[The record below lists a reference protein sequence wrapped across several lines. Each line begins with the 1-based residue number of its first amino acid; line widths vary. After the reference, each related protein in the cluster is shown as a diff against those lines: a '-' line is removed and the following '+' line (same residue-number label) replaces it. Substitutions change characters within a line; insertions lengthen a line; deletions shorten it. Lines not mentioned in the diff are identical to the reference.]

1 MRRQHSSQAR
11 LLLVLALVIVA
22 IVAVL
27 TILSPTFLTAGNIT
41 DLLMRLSPLAML
53 AIAETI
59 VFINGGFDLT
69 IGVVMALSAA
79 VVGVLGT
86 AGVPFGLAV
95 VAALA
100 AGVLVGAVNAFC
112 VVQLRLDAFIVTLA
126 TNSIARSVVHAMLK
140 GNVLTDLP
148 EGFLNLRYVSVLG
161 IPLLFIVLVVA
172 AALAI
177 VLLRLTTV
185 GRRIFAVGAN
195 PKTAL
200 LSGVY
205 IGRTRYLVYCLSGF
219 IAAFAGLMY
228 TVRVRAVIPDTG
240 ITAPLEV
247 ITAVMIGGTAMS
259 GGKGGVL
266 QSVVAI
272 LTLEMLYTGII
283 LFGLGNEVKIFFA
296 GVILAYVVLY
306 EAYAVYRHE
315 KSLGQRAELVK
326 ELAER
331 RAAQTG
337 RSAGA

>member
-1 MRRQHSSQAR
+1 M
-11 LLLVLALVIVA
+11 
-22 IVAVL
+22 
-27 TILSPTFLTAGNIT
+27 
-41 DLLMRLSPLAML
+41 
-53 AIAETI
+53 
-59 VFINGGFDLT
+59 
-69 IGVVMALSAA
+69 
-79 VVGVLGT
+79 
-86 AGVPFGLAV
+86 
-95 VAALA
+95 
-100 AGVLVGAVNAFC
+100 NAFC

-172 AALAI
+172 AALAV

-205 IGRTRYLVYCLSGF
+205 IGRTRYLVYCMSGF

-259 GGKGGVL
+259 GGKGSIARG
-266 QSVVAI
+266 AC
-272 LTLEMLYTGII
+272 
-283 LFGLGNEVKIFFA
+283 
-296 GVILAYVVLY
+296 
-306 EAYAVYRHE
+306 
-315 KSLGQRAELVK
+315 
-326 ELAER
+326 
-331 RAAQTG
+331 
-337 RSAGA
+337 SASSRCSCS